1 MIAEVDHSG
10 LALIFAIVYL
20 ASLAST
26 LLPALRASR
35 VYPADALRYE

>member
-1 MIAEVDHSG
+1 MVR
-10 LALIFAIVYL
+10 LTVVYL